1 MICSFARKSR
11 HPPQTGVPPSVRRV
25 WPEFPS
31 DSETWIEFR
40 RNYSLRLKP
49 EPARHPCAA
58 SPPQQVQIFSNY
70 WGAGN
75 IFKYW
80 AIIEKLVVILSIL
93 QISGSRLIRI
103 LAAGCV
109 PIPISGA
116 PLVLFICIWW
126 KRELNGCIRNSET
139 IIKELSRKFLII
151 QQQKLATDVTLSSF
165 SGSMFPI
172 SLLVGGGFCG
182 CTSRNVIHQKF
193 GGSAREVLTDYATG
207 TKSARPRLMGEVVG
221 DAAAEQIWC
230 GAS

>member
-93 QISGSRLIRI
+93 QISGSRLYQNTCGWVRPNPHIRSTSVS
-103 LAAGCV
+103 LYMY
-109 PIPISGA
+109 
-116 PLVLFICIWW
+116 LMK
-126 KRELNGCIRNSET
+126 KRTEW
-139 IIKELSRKFLII
+139 
-151 QQQKLATDVTLSSF
+151 
-165 SGSMFPI
+165 M
-172 SLLVGGGFCG
+172 
-182 CTSRNVIHQKF
+182 HQKF
-193 GGSAREVLTDYATG
+193 RNYHKEAESEVFNNPT
-207 TKSARPRLMGEVVG
+207 TKNWQQTSLSPPFLALCF
-221 DAAAEQIWC
+221 QFLFW
-230 GAS
+230 

>member
-109 PIPISGA
+109 PIPISVA
-116 PLVLFICIWW
+116 PPFLFICIWW
-126 KRELNGCIRNSET
+126 NIARIANAVQVIPNICHFFYTGKFFGEKNLHRKTPIFRVKSVKKNPLFRVKSVENANF
-139 IIKELSRKFLII
+139 SR
-151 QQQKLATDVTLSSF
+151 
-165 SGSMFPI
+165 
-172 SLLVGGGFCG
+172 
-182 CTSRNVIHQKF
+182 
-193 GGSAREVLTDYATG
+193 
-207 TKSARPRLMGEVVG
+207 
-221 DAAAEQIWC
+221 
-230 GAS
+230 

>member
-70 WGAGN
+70 WGAWN

-116 PLVLFICIWW
+116 PPFLFICIWW

-139 IIKELSRKFLII
+139 IKKKLSRKFLII
-151 QQQKLATDVTLSSF
+151 QQQKI
-165 SGSMFPI
+165 GNRRH
-172 SLLVGGGFCG
+172 SLLLFWLYVSNFSSGRG
-182 CTSRNVIHQKF
+182 RI
-193 GGSAREVLTDYATG
+193 L
-207 TKSARPRLMGEVVG
+207 RLH
-221 DAAAEQIWC
+221 
-230 GAS
+230 